1 MLYVYNVNRHLDTFL
16 FGSNVSKHQRTNV
29 IAESARN
36 SVIISRTGL

>member
-1 MLYVYNVNRHLDTFL
+1 MLNAYNVNRHKDTIL
-16 FGSNVSKHQRTNV
+16 FWSNVSKHQRTNV